1 MAVLSPPIAFS
12 GLFRYSS
19 ATDMAKI
26 AIIATGG
33 KQYVV
38 AENDVIEIERI
49 EGAENA
55 GDKVT
60 FDSVLLTDDGSSVTV
75 GAPLV
80 KGAKV
85 MGELVTNKRGPKIN
99 VIKYRQKSR
108 YFKKKGHR
116 QDLAKVKIV
125 SL

>member
-1 MAVLSPPIAFS
+1 
-12 GLFRYSS
+12 
-19 ATDMAKI
+19 MAKI
-26 AIIATGG
+26 AVIQTGG

-38 AENDVIEIERI
+38 AENSVIEIERL

-60 FDSVLLTDDGSSVTV
+60 FDQVLLTDDGKAVSV

-85 MGELVTNKRGPKIN
+85 TGELVTNKRGPKVTI
-99 VIKYRQKSR
+99 IKYRQKSR
-108 YFKKKGHR
+108 YYKKRGHR
-116 QDLAKVKIV
+116 QELAKVKITSV
-125 SL
+125 

>member
-1 MAVLSPPIAFS
+1 
-12 GLFRYSS
+12 
-19 ATDMAKI
+19 MAKI
-26 AIIATGG
+26 AIIETGG

-38 AENDVIEIERI
+38 AENDIIEIERL

-60 FDSVLLTDDGSSVTV
+60 FENVLFTDDGKAATI

-85 MGELVTNKRGPKIN
+85 TGELVTNKRGPKVTI
-99 VIKYRQKSR
+99 IKYRQKSR
-108 YFKKKGHR
+108 YYKKRRHR
-116 QDLAKVKIV
+116 QDLAKVKIT

>member
-1 MAVLSPPIAFS
+1 
-12 GLFRYSS
+12 
-19 ATDMAKI
+19 MAKI

-38 AENDVIEIERI
+38 AENDVIEIERL

-60 FDSVLLTDDGSSVTV
+60 FEDVLFTDDGKTASV

-85 MGELVTNKRGPKIN
+85 TGELVTNKRGPKVTI
-99 VIKYRQKSR
+99 IKYRQKSR
-108 YFKKKGHR
+108 YFKKRGHR
-116 QDLAKVKIV
+116 QNLAKVKIT

>member
-1 MAVLSPPIAFS
+1 
-12 GLFRYSS
+12 
-19 ATDMAKI
+19 MAKI
-26 AIIATGG
+26 AIIQTGG

-38 AENDVIEIERI
+38 AENSVIEVEAIK
-49 EGAENA
+49 GADKA

-60 FDSVLLTDDGSSVTV
+60 FDQVLLTDDGKAVSV

-85 MGELVTNKRGPKIN
+85 TGELVTNKRAPKVTI
-99 VIKYRQKSR
+99 IKYRQKSR
-108 YFKKKGHR
+108 YYKKRGHR
-116 QDLAKVKIV
+116 QDLAKVKIT